1 MVKANGEFFL
11 FLSRV
16 SPSHNI
22 GSKAKEKIFAEI
34 GFRSWSGKKCV
45 CHLLITS
52 RNLMKPFRNGP
63 MNFQKTAGR
72 PRRQLSDTQ
81 TSPAH
86 SHTKLQL
93 FRPRC
98 PTQRRSL
105 KHLIR
110 CCNSTLLRAHPP
122 SARSRWQT
130 RRRCSCTRYCPPV
143 DGAVHT
149 IPGWFAH
156 TLLDVLQEAAGA
168 AGIRALRLVGIAP
181 LLLTI

>member
-1 MVKANGEFFL
+1 MVKQTASFFSSFREFLPVTILVVRQKKRF
-11 FLSRV
+11 FV
-16 SPSHNI
+16 
-22 GSKAKEKIFAEI
+22 EI

-72 PRRQLSDTQ
+72 PRRQLSNTQ